1 MRYSPVFLYRY
12 GSMDCKGIFNSVTKE
27 DYMKNIIL
35 LNEKCVQLGEQE
47 HSTSLVQ
54 STAIYDMVHI
64 K

>member
-1 MRYSPVFLYRY
+1 
-12 GSMDCKGIFNSVTKE
+12 MDCKGIFNSVTKE

-35 LNEKCVQLGEQE
+35 LNEKCVQLGDQE